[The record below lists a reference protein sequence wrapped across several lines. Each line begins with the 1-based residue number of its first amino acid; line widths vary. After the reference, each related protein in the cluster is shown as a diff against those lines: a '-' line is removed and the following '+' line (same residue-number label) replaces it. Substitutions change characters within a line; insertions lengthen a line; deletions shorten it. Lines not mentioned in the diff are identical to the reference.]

1 MHVIKLSGCLH
12 VLKCNSWALVVFHM
26 ASGGCSNWRPFPLAA
41 FSGCSGLKT
50 IFQVRIY
57 CAVCYYPPSDHS
69 PLSCTCRPSP
79 PDPGPFDRDT
89 PSETLWEARAYD
101 GTGLV
106 WGQHR
111 CLVKGLAWAPRLQNS
126 ATNSSKKEGDH
137 SASWK
142 RGQLQKSWVLIPRLC
157 NLTKASLSSPRKW
170 GILQTAGPEVDT
182 RIERPHLQRRPR
194 FGCQRS
200 DRRPDSFL
208 LCPVAW
214 RTGMQ

>member
-1 MHVIKLSGCLH
+1 MEV
-12 VLKCNSWALVVFHM
+12 ALIGDPSLWPPSR
-26 ASGGCSNWRPFPLAA
+26 AALDWRPFSRSESTVRSVITPPQTTLLSAAPAAPPPLTQ
-41 FSGCSGLKT
+41 G
-50 IFQVRIY
+50 
-57 CAVCYYPPSDHS
+57 PSTGT
-69 PLSCTCRPSP
+69 L
-79 PDPGPFDRDT
+79 

-142 RGQLQKSWVLIPRLC
+142 RGQFQKSWVLIPRLC
-157 NLTKASLSSPRKW
+157 DLTKASLSSPGKR